1 MTELSG
7 AGVVVTGGGAGIGA
21 ALARRFAA
29 AGARVVVN
37 DLDATACE
45 TVAAELGA
53 VAVPGDAAS
62 PDGVTAL
69 VSAAKD
75 ALGQIDVYCANAGIG
90 GPASEQAPDAEWEA
104 TWQVNVMAHVRAAR
118 LLVPD
123 WLARGQGHLL
133 ATVSAAGLLTMLG
146 AAPYS
151 VTKHAA
157 LAFAEWLSAMYGD
170 RGVTVQ
176 ALCPLGVRTNMLRQ
190 TGAAGRLILEPDA
203 IEPDEV
209 AEVTM
214 AAVASGEP
222 FLVLPHPD
230 VAHMYANRASDPDRW
245 LTGMRRLRAS
255 LSS

>member
-1 MTELSG
+1 MTDLRG
-7 AGVVVTGGGAGIGA
+7 AGVVVTGAGAGIGA
-21 ALARRFAA
+21 ALARVFAA

-37 DLDATACE
+37 DLDAAACE
-45 TVAAELGA
+45 AVAVTIGA
-53 VAVPGDAAS
+53 VAVPGDATS
-62 PDGVTAL
+62 SGGVPAL
-69 VSAAKD
+69 VSAARD
-75 ALGQIDVYCANAGIG
+75 ALGEIDVYCANAGIG
-90 GPASEQAPDAEWEA
+90 GPASEQAPDAEWDA

-123 WLARGQGHLL
+123 WLARGRGHLL

-157 LAFAEWLSAMYGD
+157 LAFAEWLSATYGD

-176 ALCPLGVRTNMLRQ
+176 ALCPLGVRTNMLRDS
-190 TGAAGRLILEPDA
+190 GEAGRLILDRDA
-203 IEPDEV
+203 IEPVEV
-209 AEVTM
+209 AEVTV

-230 VAHMYANRASDPDRW
+230 VARMYAGRAADPDRW
-245 LTGMRRLRAS
+245 LDGMRRLRAS
-255 LSS
+255 LPG